1 MTVGLA
7 PTAAV
12 VPECNR
18 SDVAALGFV
27 VTGFVMVPTVVSEP
41 VTPTDEGLAVVC
53 VTAAPLAIVHP
64 AVPDTRLTPVKL
76 TDVVPV

>member
-1 MTVGLA
+1 ML
-7 PTAAV
+7 PAV
-12 VPECNR
+12 VATEPVTPTEPPVMFVL
-18 SDVAALGFV
+18 VA
-27 VTGFVMVPTVVSEP
+27 TVP